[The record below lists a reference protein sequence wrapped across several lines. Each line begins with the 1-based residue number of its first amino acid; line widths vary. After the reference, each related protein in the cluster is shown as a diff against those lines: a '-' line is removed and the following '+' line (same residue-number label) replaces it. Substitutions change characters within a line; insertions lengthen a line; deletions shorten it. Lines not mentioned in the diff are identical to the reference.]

1 MNDEQSSRSHAAR
14 WRPIAAATLAFGA
27 AAVTVFACLSGPSS
41 AAPVSD
47 STPTQVSGVDQ
58 RVPAQLQGS
67 IGGDVG
73 QLWYQQN

>member
-1 MNDEQSSRSHAAR
+1 VHDDSMNRPLAGWRTLVAAVL
-14 WRPIAAATLAFGA
+14 TFGA

-47 STPTQVSGVDQ
+47 PSSVSGVNQ
-58 RVPAQLQGS
+58 RVPAGMPGA

-73 QLWYQQN
+73 SALVE